1 MDVDLRSESRAELDK
16 VSLALAT
23 MVRDAVEAENKTRST
38 AQGRLT
44 ADTMLIGDRPSG
56 ETSIE
61 SPFIQ
66 RVAAAMRAFGLKPNY
81 EFQSSDTNIPIS
93 REIPAAGISHGGIAG
108 RHHSLDEWTDVE
120 KTSSVRATQFIL
132 ATIVSLATD

>member
-1 MDVDLRSESRAELDK
+1 
-16 VSLALAT
+16 

-38 AQGRLT
+38 AQGRLI
-44 ADTMLIGDRPSG
+44 ADVTLIGDRPSG

-66 RVAAAMRAFGLKPNY
+66 KVSSAMRAFGMKPHY
-81 EFQSSDTNIPIS
+81 RIQSSDANIPIS
-93 REIPAAGISHGGIAG
+93 RNIPAATIGHGGVGG

-120 KTSSVRATQFIL
+120 KSSSVNGTALIL
-132 ATIVSLATD
+132 ATIVSLAVD

>member
-1 MDVDLRSESRAELDK
+1 MDVDMRSESRAELDK
-16 VSLALAT
+16 VSMAFAA
-23 MVRDAVEAENKTRST
+23 MVRDAAEAENKTRST

-44 ADTMLIGDRPSG
+44 ADVTLIGDRPSG

-61 SPFIQ
+61 SPLVL
-66 RVAAAMRAFGLKPNY
+66 RVAAAMTAFGMKPNY
-81 EFQSSDTNIPIS
+81 MIQSNDANIAIS
-93 REIPAAGISHGGIAG
+93 RNIPAATIGHGGIGG

-120 KTSSVRATQFIL
+120 KTSSVNGARLVL